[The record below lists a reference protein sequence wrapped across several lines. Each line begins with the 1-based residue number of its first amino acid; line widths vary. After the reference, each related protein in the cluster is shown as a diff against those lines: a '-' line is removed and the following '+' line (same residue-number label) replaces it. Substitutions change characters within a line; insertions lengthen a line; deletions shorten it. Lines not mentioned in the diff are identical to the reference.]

1 LGNLDGN
8 FVEVIEHH
16 VMLQSVGE
24 RNAAHETS
32 RGNDKWEATKANAY
46 IYELA
51 TALRLI
57 RVYEEKHVP
66 QASAQ

>member
-1 LGNLDGN
+1 
-8 FVEVIEHH
+8 
-16 VMLQSVGE
+16 MLQSVGE